1 MIFWISSLSMP
12 GKCPAPCGLASSSAQ
27 AGTLSSW
34 KRSCSISCRSIRGP
48 RSRTSRSDTVQGVL
62 AARMDLLPASEKR
75 VLQTASVVGR
85 TFWNGAVASILD
97 GEDRPQDLDDILWRL
112 EDRGLVHARIGS
124 TIVGEREFSFRHIL
138 TQEVAYESLPRRE
151 RATAHDRVAGWIGDR
166 PPSASASS
174 PNCSRIITRGLPWGP
189 RNVPGSDRQGATE
202 ETRVPPRDARANE
215 ARRKL
220 ALEQAE
226 RFAATAVGCRGNTR
240 ARGRA
245 RGARHDVLP

>member
-1 MIFWISSLSMP
+1 
-12 GKCPAPCGLASSSAQ
+12 
-27 AGTLSSW
+27 
-34 KRSCSISCRSIRGP
+34 
-48 RSRTSRSDTVQGVL
+48 
-62 AARMDLLPASEKR
+62 MDLLPASEKR

-151 RATAHDRVAGWIGDR
+151 RATAHDRVAGWIERQTAEREREFAELLAHHYEEAYRGVLETSR
-166 PPSASASS
+166 P
-174 PNCSRIITRGLPWGP
+174 
-189 RNVPGSDRQGATE
+189 GATDRE
-202 ETRVPPRDARANE
+202 RLRERAFHHAMLAANE
-215 ARRKL
+215 ARRKTRARASGAVRGHPL
-220 ALEQAE
+220 
-226 RFAATAVGCRGNTR
+226 VGCRGNTR